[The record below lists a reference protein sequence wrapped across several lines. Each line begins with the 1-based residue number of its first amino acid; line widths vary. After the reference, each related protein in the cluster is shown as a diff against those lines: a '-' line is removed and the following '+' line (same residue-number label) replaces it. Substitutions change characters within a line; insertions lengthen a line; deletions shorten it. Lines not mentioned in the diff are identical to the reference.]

1 MNSYAGPQ
9 LRTLTPASLGKP
21 SLTATILLE
30 FSLTLNSYNVHS
42 VIQQTLINIVHIHGA
57 IVPDVGGSRNKQE
70 AVLQSVGEM
79 DVFSSNCHPNVTVK
93 IILGELTTVA
103 GTIPEEAEVNSS
115 TWQGNSGKKGFK
127 RMVAFGLGL
136 ADIVGYKQFPQ
147 GLSKCCW
154 YLSFIS
160 FATSKCETPS
170 RTMS

>member
-79 DVFSSNCHPNVTVK
+79 DVFSSNCP
-93 IILGELTTVA
+93 L
-103 GTIPEEAEVNSS
+103 
-115 TWQGNSGKKGFK
+115 
-127 RMVAFGLGL
+127 M
-136 ADIVGYKQFPQ
+136 
-147 GLSKCCW
+147 
-154 YLSFIS
+154 
-160 FATSKCETPS
+160 
-170 RTMS
+170 